1 MTSQGSNPTREQI
14 GQRDEGKLW
23 IITRKLF
30 VLIVV
35 KQPQVTM
42 KLKKNLDI
50 AIWAMDELL
59 CSRGVANAELKNAAR
74 MDEQYISRVG
84 EIVKHERRL
93 K

>member
-1 MTSQGSNPTREQI
+1 M
-14 GQRDEGKLW
+14 K
-23 IITRKLF
+23 RKLF
-30 VLIVV
+30 AHIAV
-35 KQPQVTM
+35 KQPQVAM

-84 EIVKHERRL
+84 EIVKVLVRKWVGEGQRDSKFQEFTSL
-93 K
+93 MVWQ

>member
-1 MTSQGSNPTREQI
+1 
-14 GQRDEGKLW
+14 
-23 IITRKLF
+23 
-30 VLIVV
+30 
-35 KQPQVTM
+35 M